1 MWGRPKRPDAVTI
14 AYVGIGSNL
23 DEPARQVEQ
32 ALLELDRLPHSRV
45 VKRSSL
51 YKSAPVGYA
60 SQPDFVNAVAQ
71 METGIAADRL
81 LAELQEIE
89 ARHGRQRSF
98 ANAPRSLDLDLL
110 LYEKLQIKTGRLI
123 VPHPRMHERAFV
135 LKPLLEISPG
145 VLIPGI
151 GPARDSLK
159 NVENQ
164 AVERI
169 G

>member
-1 MWGRPKRPDAVTI
+1 MTI

-51 YKSAPVGYA
+51 YKSAPLGYA
-60 SQPDFVNAVAQ
+60 SQPDYVNAVAQ
-71 METGIAADRL
+71 LETGIPAERL
-81 LAELQEIE
+81 LSELQEIE
-89 ARHGRQRSF
+89 SRHARKRSF

-110 LYEKLQIKTGRLI
+110 IFGDSELKTKDLTL
-123 VPHPRMHERAFV
+123 PHPRMHQRAFV
-135 LKPLLEISPG
+135 LRPLVEISPEIS
-145 VLIPGI
+145 IPGV
-151 GPARDSLK
+151 GPAKDSLK

-164 AVERI
+164 IVERI

>member
-23 DEPARQVEQ
+23 DGPARQVEQ

-71 METGIAADRL
+71 VETGIAAERL

-110 LYEKLQIKTGRLI
+110 LFEKLQIKTERLTI
-123 VPHPRMHERAFV
+123 PHPRMHERAFV
-135 LKPLLEISPG
+135 LKPLVEISPE

-151 GPARDSLK
+151 GSARDSLK